1 MSDSPLAPSL
11 LLAMPDLADPN
22 FKRTVV
28 LLVHND
34 EEGSFG
40 LVLNRPTEIQADD
53 LCDTLGISWHG
64 DADLSVHWGG
74 PVQPNTGWVLAG
86 AGVLEGQAEARS
98 VLEGVHW
105 AGSLEAL
112 RTVASDPP
120 EQVRL
125 FLGYAGWG
133 AGQLEEEI
141 ARGSW
146 IVAPAS
152 AEFSFE
158 VDADEMWDRV
168 WRQLGI
174 NPATVVPTPGIH

>member
-133 AGQLEEEI
+133 AGQLEREVQQNAWLSGPADSSIIFDLPYEKRYESA
-141 ARGSW
+141 ARL
-146 IVAPAS
+146 
-152 AEFSFE
+152 
-158 VDADEMWDRV
+158 
-168 WRQLGI
+168 LGI
-174 NPATVVPTPGIH
+174 DLDRLSGEAGHA